1 MSVTCGE
8 VSVQR
13 RCRDN
18 RTGASGSRIQKGGSS
33 PLGREAGLRIGQV
46 NSGERELMTCQRS
59 TARDRQGAYTCGRCR
74 KPKEESE
81 NGGIRAL
88 NKITLD
94 PLSAEICTMDGTRSR
109 PISAKSETMLMEM
122 NLAKFA
128 AFFGECK
135 NRLNFHVISLH
146 KCWIIVLIFSRSR
159 ENINLP

>member
-1 MSVTCGE
+1 
-8 VSVQR
+8 
-13 RCRDN
+13 
-18 RTGASGSRIQKGGSS
+18 
-33 PLGREAGLRIGQV
+33 
-46 NSGERELMTCQRS
+46 MTCQRS

-135 NRLNFHVISLH
+135 NRLHFHVISLH